1 MTWPHENVTERF
13 SSVVAGSL
21 CQLTHY
27 GLHTTKKIE
36 PQKIVSVMGMKSNHP
51 LLESVV
57 HTHMEGDVITN
68 M

>member
-21 CQLTHY
+21 RQLTHY

-36 PQKIVSVMGMKSNHP
+36 PQKIVSVMGYEEHHP

-57 HTHMEGDVITN
+57 HIHMEGVSMTS
-68 M
+68 